1 MKKIILS
8 LLVALMAT
16 TGAWAEGDAPEVKPF
31 TVPSTWQNSGD
42 AYTADDLPS
51 DFVACSD
58 DEAAAW
64 AASCTEGSAV
74 LIYSINNVYIKA
86 PKGSAKSSYNKGELF
101 GTQNKGSNI
110 YYTVASA
117 ATTVTVTEVAEN
129 QWQFT
134 MPAYDVEVSTELWY
148 RLSQTEDNTA
158 YQTKTDVFL
167 ERMLQ
172 AGGWNTFCAPFA
184 IADPASVFGEGVQV
198 KAFSG
203 SVLSPAG
210 TLTLYFDDAEEI
222 AAATPYLI
230 KLPGESNVDLT
241 ADGKEFEGV
250 TQNWTPVD
258 VNPNDGLATFKAVLE
273 PTELNGGDK
282 TVLFVTGGDKLTYPK
297 NTGNINAFRA
307 YFQLS
312 QAVEARAFRMSFDD
326 VATGISLTPNP
337 SSKSEGSIYSLDG
350 RKYEK
355 KPTQKG
361 VYIVN
366 GKKTIIK

>member
-16 TGAWAEGDAPEVKPF
+16 TGAWAEGDAPEVKLF
-31 TVPSTWQNSGD
+31 TVPSTWQNNKD

-64 AASCTEGSAV
+64 AASCTEGDAV
-74 LIYSINNVYIKA
+74 LIYSIDNVYIKV
-86 PKGSAKSSYNKGELF
+86 PKGSAKSSYKKEELF
-101 GTQNKGSNI
+101 GTQNAGSKI

-134 MPAYDVEVSTELWY
+134 MPAYDVEVNTELWY
-148 RLSQTEDNTA
+148 RLSETASDNETK
-158 YQTKTDVFL
+158 YGTKTNVFL
-167 ERMLQ
+167 ERTLQ

-184 IADPASVFGEGVQV
+184 ISNPATVFGEGVQV

-203 SVLSPAG
+203 SSLSG
-210 TLTLYFDDAEEI
+210 NTLTLNFTDAATI

-230 KLPGESNVDLT
+230 RLAGESNVDLT
-241 ADGKEFEGV
+241 ADGKEFAGV
-250 TQNWTPVD
+250 TQSWTPVD
-258 VNPNDGLATFKAVLE
+258 VNPDEGVATFKAALAPV
-273 PTELNGGDK
+273 PMTAGDK
-282 TVLFVTGGDKLTYPK
+282 TILFVSGGDKLTFP
-297 NTGNINAFRA
+297 NTNNSLKAFRA

-312 QAVEARAFRMSFDD
+312 ESVEARAFAMSFGDE
-326 VATGISLTPNP
+326 TGISLTPN
-337 SSKSEGSIYSLDG
+337 SSPKGEGSIYSLDG
-350 RKYEK
+350 RKLNGQ
-355 KPTQKG
+355 PTRKG
-361 VYIVN
+361 VYIKN
-366 GKKTIIK
+366 GKKTVIK